1 MASRGSAIVTSMRK
15 HLLVWLIPIF
25 AAAAVIATVWTYT
38 MFGNMVSLFMD
49 NQLRVLA
56 DSQAQP
62 TIGPPNLRP
71 LTEHSVGKGAMF
83 VQIWDEQGRLL
94 TSSYP
99 AIAVPLQQA
108 NGFENVKLADLTWRV
123 YSVHMPGRTV
133 QSIQCL
139 DFREAVINKQALQAG
154 LPIALL
160 IPISAWIL
168 WFGAC
173 RAMGKIETVARA
185 AAAQDENT
193 IDELPTKGIPAEI
206 SPLVMAVNRLLT
218 RLRDAFA
225 SQRRFVQDAA
235 HELRTPITA
244 MTLQLEN
251 LKACRLDAEAT
262 AQVAQFEAG
271 LKRTKRLIEQLLRL
285 ARQEAPQKADAP
297 ASIELAGFL
306 QELISDL
313 MPCAD
318 HRDIDLGLS
327 VEVNA
332 TVRANPH
339 ELRSLLHNLL
349 DNALR
354 YTPEHGVVDVRVH
367 ADGGKVG
374 VEIVDSGPGI
384 PPDLLPR
391 VFDRF
396 FRIEGSDTEG
406 SGLGLAIAKHA
417 AERNRIDLSLDNR
430 IDRSGLVARVSFAD
444 GAIGAAIGAGR
455 TIQGKLSTAA

>member
-1 MASRGSAIVTSMRK
+1 MKSLRK
-15 HLLVWLIPIF
+15 RALAFLLPVFL
-25 AAAAVIATVWTYT
+25 AVAVIASMWTYY
-38 MFGNMVSLFMD
+38 MFGNMVSMFMD
-49 NQLRVLA
+49 KQMSVLA
-56 DSQAQP
+56 HSYAQE
-62 TIGPPNLRP
+62 TLGPPTLRP
-71 LTEHSVGKGAMF
+71 LAEEDVNDGAL
-83 VQIWDEQGRLL
+83 VIQIWDSQGKLL
-94 TSSYP
+94 ASSYP
-99 AIAVPLQQA
+99 A
-108 NGFENVKLADLTWRV
+108 LALSLRSGSGYEDLRV
-123 YSVHMPGRTV
+123 GPRPYRVFVMHTPGRTV
-133 QSIQCL
+133 QAVQCL
-139 DFREAVINKQALQAG
+139 EFRAHVIKKQALQAG

-168 WFGAC
+168 WFAAC
-173 RAMGKIETVARA
+173 RALARIEAVARA
-185 AAAQDENT
+185 AAAQDENS
-193 IDELPTKGIPAEI
+193 IGELPTQDVPSEI
-206 SPLVMAVNRLLT
+206 NPLVTAVNSLLT
-218 RLRDAFA
+218 RLRDAFD

-251 LKACRLDAEAT
+251 LKACPMGPETA
-262 AQVAQFEAG
+262 AQVSQFEAG

-285 ARQEAPQKADAP
+285 ARQEAPQKPDA
-297 ASIELAGFL
+297 ASNVDLGGFL
-306 QELISDL
+306 QEVIADL

-327 VEVNA
+327 IEVNA

-339 ELRSLLHNLL
+339 ELRSLLHNLV

-354 YTPEHGVVDVRVH
+354 YTPEHGVVDVRLH
-367 ADGGKVG
+367 ADGGKIG

-417 AERNRIDLSLDNR
+417 ADRNRIDLSLDNR
-430 IDRSGLVARVSFAD
+430 IDRSGLVARVTFAD
-444 GAIGAAIGAGR
+444 GALFEGAGR
-455 TIQGKLSTAA
+455 RNAVKLSTAA

>member
-1 MASRGSAIVTSMRK
+1 MTSLRK
-15 HLLVWLIPIF
+15 HLLMWLLPVF
-25 AAAAVIATVWTYT
+25 LVAAVIATVWTYH
-38 MFGNMVSLFMD
+38 MFGNMVSMFMD
-49 NQLRVLA
+49 SQMSVLA
-56 DSQAQP
+56 DSHAAE
-62 TIGPPNLRP
+62 TIGPPNLRR
-71 LTEHSVGKGAMF
+71 LTDHHVEKGGLI
-83 VQIWDEQGRLL
+83 VQIWDGQGSLL

-99 AIAVPLQQA
+99 QLTVPLQRA
-108 NGFENVKLADLTWRV
+108 DGFNDYRIGSQRWRV
-123 YSVHMPGRTV
+123 YTVHAQGRTV
-133 QSIQCL
+133 QSIQNL
-139 DFREAVINKQALQAG
+139 EFRAMVINKQAFQAG

-160 IPISAWIL
+160 MPISAWIL

-173 RAMGKIETVARA
+173 RAMGKIETLARA

-193 IDELPTKGIPAEI
+193 IAELPTKDVPSEI
-206 SPLVMAVNRLLT
+206 SPFVIAVNRLLT

-251 LKACRLDAEAT
+251 LKACPMDAETA
-262 AQVAQFEAG
+262 AQVSQFEAG

-285 ARQEAPQKADAP
+285 ARQEAPQKADV
-297 ASIELAGFL
+297 ASIVDLAPFL
-306 QELISDL
+306 QGLISDL

-318 HRDIDLGLS
+318 HRDIDVGLS
-327 VEVNA
+327 VDIDA

-354 YTPEHGVVDVRVH
+354 YTPEHGVVDVRLF
-367 ADGGKVG
+367 AAGDKVV

-417 AERNRIDLSLDNR
+417 AERNRIDLHLDNR
-430 IDRSGLVARVSFAD
+430 IERSGLVARVTFAD
-444 GAIGAAIGAGR
+444 GAGTKNAV
-455 TIQGKLSTAA
+455 KLSTAA

>member
-1 MASRGSAIVTSMRK
+1 MASRGSTIVTSLRK

-83 VQIWDEQGRLL
+83 VQIWDEHGRLL

-271 LKRTKRLIEQLLRL
+271 LRRTKRLIEQLLRL
-285 ARQEAPQKADAP
+285 ARQEAPQRPDAP
-297 ASIELAGFL
+297 VSIELAGFL

-318 HRDIDLGLS
+318 HRHIDLGLS

-367 ADGGKVG
+367 AEGGKVG

-444 GAIGAAIGAGR
+444 GAGR
-455 TIQGKLSTAA
+455 EIQGKLSTAA

>member
-1 MASRGSAIVTSMRK
+1 VKSKSLRK
-15 HLLVWLIPIF
+15 QLLVWLVPMF
-25 AAAAVIATVWTYT
+25 LAVAIIASAWTYS
-38 MFGNMVSLFMD
+38 MFGSMVRWFMD
-49 NQLRVLA
+49 SQMQVLA
-56 DSQAQP
+56 DSHSAQ
-62 TIGPPNLRP
+62 TLGPPNLRP
-71 LTEHSVGKGAMF
+71 LTDHHVGKGGLV
-83 VQIWDEQGRLL
+83 VQIWDAQGRLL
-94 TSSYP
+94 TTSYP
-99 AIAVPLQQA
+99 PLVVPLQA
-108 NGFENVKLADLTWRV
+108 GNGFHEVQYGTRHWRI
-123 YSVHMPGRTV
+123 YSLHTPERTV

-139 DFREAVINKQALQAG
+139 EFREEVIRKQALQAG

-168 WFGAC
+168 WLAAC
-173 RAMGKIETVARA
+173 RAMGKLETVARA

-193 IDELPTKGIPAEI
+193 IGELPTKDIPTEI
-206 SPLVMAVNRLLT
+206 SPLVVAVNTLLV

-251 LKACRLDAEAT
+251 LKACPMDSETA
-262 AQVAQFEAG
+262 AQVGQFEAG

-285 ARQEAPQKADAP
+285 ARQEAPQKADA
-297 ASIELAGFL
+297 AQNVDLAEFL
-306 QELISDL
+306 RELISDL

-318 HRDIDLGLS
+318 HRDIDMGFT
-327 VEVNA
+327 VDIGA

-354 YTPEHGVVDVRVH
+354 YTPEHGVVDVRLF
-367 ADGGKVG
+367 ADGGKVV
-374 VEIVDSGPGI
+374 VEIIDSGPGI

-417 AERNRIDLSLDNR
+417 AERNRIDLHLDNR
-430 IDRSGLVARVSFAD
+430 LERSGLIARVTFLN
-444 GAIGAAIGAGR
+444 GAG
-455 TIQGKLSTAA
+455 TKKEVKLSTAA

>member
-1 MASRGSAIVTSMRK
+1 VTSLRK
-15 HLLVWLIPIF
+15 HLLVWLIPVF
-25 AAAAVIATVWTYT
+25 LAAAVIATVWTYY
-38 MFGNMVSLFMD
+38 MFGSMVSMFMD
-49 NQLRVLA
+49 SQMSVLA
-56 DSQAQP
+56 DSHATE
-62 TIGPPNLRP
+62 TIGPPTLRP
-71 LTEHSVGKGAMF
+71 LTDHHVQKGGLI
-83 VQIWDEQGRLL
+83 VQIWDGQGSLL

-99 AIAVPLQQA
+99 SLAAPLQKA
-108 NGFENVKLADLTWRV
+108 DGFNDLRIGSQRWRV
-123 YSVHMPGRTV
+123 YTVHASGRTV
-133 QSIQCL
+133 QSIQNL
-139 DFREAVINKQALQAG
+139 EFRAMVINKQAFQAG

-160 IPISAWIL
+160 IPVAAWML

-173 RAMGKIETVARA
+173 RAMRRLEALARA
-185 AAAQDENT
+185 AAAQDENS
-193 IDELPTKGIPAEI
+193 ISELPTKGVPSEI
-206 SPLVMAVNRLLT
+206 SPFVIAVNRLLT

-251 LKACRLDAEAT
+251 LKACPMDAETA
-262 AQVAQFEAG
+262 AQVSQFEAG
-271 LKRTKRLIEQLLRL
+271 LRRTKRLIEQLLRL
-285 ARQEAPQKADAP
+285 ARQEAPQKVEAASNVDLAP
-297 ASIELAGFL
+297 FL

-318 HRDIDLGLS
+318 HRDIDVGLS
-327 VEVNA
+327 VDINA

-354 YTPEHGVVDVRVH
+354 YTPEHGIVDVRLF
-367 ADGGKVG
+367 ADGGKVV

-417 AERNRIDLSLDNR
+417 AERNRIDLHLDNR
-430 IDRSGLVARVSFAD
+430 IERSGLVARVTFAD
-444 GAIGAAIGAGR
+444 GAGAKTVA
-455 TIQGKLSTAA
+455 KLSTAA

>member
-1 MASRGSAIVTSMRK
+1 MKSLRK
-15 HLLVWLIPIF
+15 HLLLWLVPVF
-25 AAAAVIATVWTYT
+25 LAAAVISVVCSYY
-38 MFGNMVSLFMD
+38 MFGSMVSWFMD
-49 NQLRVLA
+49 NQMQVLA
-56 DSQAQP
+56 ESHTVE
-62 TIGPPNLRP
+62 TIGPPTLRP
-71 LTEHSVGKGAMF
+71 VTEHYVEKGATI
-83 VQIWDEQGRLL
+83 VQIWDGQGGLL

-99 AIAVPLQQA
+99 ALTAPLQA
-108 NGFENVKLADLTWRV
+108 KDGFKEVEIGSRRWRI
-123 YSVHMPGRTV
+123 YSLHTLGRTV
-133 QSIQCL
+133 QTIQYAE
-139 DFREAVINKQALQAG
+139 FRTHVINKQALQAG

-160 IPISAWIL
+160 IPVSAVIL
-168 WFGAC
+168 WLAI
-173 RAMGKIETVARA
+173 RVALRRLETVARA

-193 IDELPTKGIPAEI
+193 ISELPTEDVPCEI

-251 LKACRLDAEAT
+251 LKACSMDAETT

-285 ARQEAPQKADAP
+285 ARQEAPQKADA
-297 ASIELAGFL
+297 ASSIELADFL
-306 QELISDL
+306 RDLISDL

-327 VEVNA
+327 VDINA

-354 YTPEHGVVDVRVH
+354 YTPDHGVVDVRLFT
-367 ADGGKVG
+367 DGGKVV
-374 VEIVDSGPGI
+374 VEVVDSGPGI

-417 AERNRIDLSLDNR
+417 AERNRIDLTLDNR
-430 IDRSGLVARVSFAD
+430 IERSGLVARVSFAE
-444 GAIGAAIGAGR
+444 GVSFGAG
-455 TIQGKLSTAA
+455 TKNAVKLSTAA

>member
-1 MASRGSAIVTSMRK
+1 MMW
-15 HLLVWLIPIF
+15 LVPVFL
-25 AAAAVIATVWTYT
+25 AVAVFTTVWTYYK
-38 MFGNMVSLFMD
+38 FGSMVSWFMD
-49 NQLRVLA
+49 SQMQVLA
-56 DSQAQP
+56 ESHAQE
-62 TIGPPNLRP
+62 TIGPPTLRP
-71 LTEHSVGKGAMF
+71 LTDHTVEKGATI
-83 VQIWDEQGRLL
+83 VQIWDGQGTLL

-99 AIAVPLQQA
+99 ALAVPLQEA
-108 NGFENVKLADLTWRV
+108 DGFDDVRLDSQRWRV
-123 YSVHMPGRTV
+123 YSVHTPGRAV
-133 QSIQCL
+133 QSIQNL
-139 DFREAVINKQALQAG
+139 EFRAHVINTQAFQAG

-160 IPISAWIL
+160 IPISAWML
-168 WFGAC
+168 WFAAC
-173 RAMGKIETVARA
+173 RALGRLENVARA

-193 IDELPTKGIPAEI
+193 IGELPTKDIPSEI
-206 SPLVMAVNRLLT
+206 SPLVTAVNSLLT

-251 LKACRLDAEAT
+251 LKACPMDAET
-262 AQVAQFEAG
+262 SAQVAHFEAG
-271 LKRTKRLIEQLLRL
+271 LRRTKRLIEQLLRL
-285 ARQEAPQKADAP
+285 ARQEAPQKADA
-297 ASIELAGFL
+297 ASSIELAGFL

-318 HRDIDLGLS
+318 HRGIDLGLS

-339 ELRSLLHNLL
+339 ELRSLFHNLL

-354 YTPEHGVVDVRVH
+354 YSPGHGVVDVRLH
-367 ADGGKVG
+367 ADGGKIG
-374 VEIVDSGPGI
+374 VEIVDGGPGI

-417 AERNRIDLSLDNR
+417 AERNRIELTLDNR
-430 IDRSGLVARVSFAD
+430 IERSGLVARVTFAE
-444 GAIGAAIGAGR
+444 GAG
-455 TIQGKLSTAA
+455 TKAAVKLSTAA

>member
-1 MASRGSAIVTSMRK
+1 MKSLRK
-15 HLLVWLIPIF
+15 RLLAWLIPVFVVVALF
-25 AAAAVIATVWTYT
+25 ASTWTYY
-38 MFGNMVSLFMD
+38 MFGHMVSMFMD
-49 NQLRVLA
+49 GQMRVLA
-56 DSQAQP
+56 DSHAEE
-62 TIGPPNLRP
+62 TLGPPSLRS
-71 LTEHSVGKGAMF
+71 LTEDSLNDGALMI
-83 VQIWDEQGRLL
+83 QIWDARGGLL
-94 TSSYP
+94 ASSYP
-99 AIAVPLQQA
+99 NLAVPVQSKD
-108 NGFENVKLADLTWRV
+108 GFQDLRLGSRHWRV
-123 YSVHMPGRTV
+123 YSMHTPERTV
-133 QSIQCL
+133 QSVQCL
-139 DFREAVINKQALQAG
+139 EFRAHVINKQALQAG

-168 WFGAC
+168 WFAAC
-173 RAMGKIETVARA
+173 RALGRLATVARA
-185 AAAQDENT
+185 AAAQDENS
-193 IDELPTKGIPAEI
+193 IGELPTQDIPSEI
-206 SPLVMAVNRLLT
+206 SPLVTAVNNLLT

-251 LKACRLDAEAT
+251 LKACPMDAETA
-262 AQVAQFEAG
+262 AQVGQFEAG

-285 ARQEAPQKADAP
+285 ARQEAPQSTDV
-297 ASIELAGFL
+297 ASKIDLAEFL
-306 QELISDL
+306 QGLISDL

-318 HRDIDLGLS
+318 HRDIDMGLS

-332 TVRANPH
+332 SVRANPH

-354 YTPEHGVVDVRVH
+354 YTPEHGVVDVRLH
-367 ADGGKVG
+367 ADDGKVG

-384 PPDLLPR
+384 APDLLPR

-417 AERNRIDLSLDNR
+417 AERNRIALSLDNR
-430 IDRSGLVARVSFAD
+430 VDRCGLVARVTFTD
-444 GAIGAAIGAGR
+444 GAGTEIR
-455 TIQGKLSTAA
+455 GKLSTAA

>member
-1 MASRGSAIVTSMRK
+1 MKSLRN
-15 HLLVWLIPIF
+15 HLLAWLVPVF
-25 AAAAVIATVWTYT
+25 LAAAVIATVWTYY
-38 MFGNMVSLFMD
+38 MFGYMVSLFMD
-49 NQLRVLA
+49 NQMRALA
-56 DSQAQP
+56 ESHTAQ
-62 TIGPPNLRP
+62 TLGPPSLRP
-71 LTEHSVGKGAMF
+71 TTEHKVEKGELII
-83 VQIWDEQGRLL
+83 QIWDADGSLL
-94 TSSYP
+94 ASSYP
-99 AIAVPLQQA
+99 ALAVPLQGGD
-108 NGFENVKLADLTWRV
+108 GFKGVRVSEQPWRV
-123 YSVHMPGRTV
+123 YSMHTPERTV
-133 QSIQCL
+133 QSIQNL
-139 DFREAVINKQALQAG
+139 EFRAHVINKQALQTG

-160 IPISAWIL
+160 IPIAVWVV
-168 WFGAC
+168 WGAIC
-173 RAMGKIETVARA
+173 GALRRIERVSRA
-185 AAAQDENT
+185 AAVQDEHT
-193 IDELPTKGIPAEI
+193 IGELPEDVPSEI
-206 SPLVMAVNRLLT
+206 RPLVVSVNTLLT

-251 LKACRLDAEAT
+251 LKAHSMDAETT

-285 ARQEAPQKADAP
+285 ARQEAPQKGDA
-297 ASIELAGFL
+297 ASNVDLAQFL
-306 QELISDL
+306 RELISDL

-327 VEVNA
+327 LDVTA

-354 YTPEHGVVDVRVH
+354 YTPDHGVVDVRLRTD
-367 ADGGKVG
+367 AGKVV

-417 AERNRIDLSLDNR
+417 AERNRIDLHLDNR
-430 IDRSGLVARVSFAD
+430 IERSGLVATVTFSE
-444 GAIGAAIGAGR
+444 GAG
-455 TIQGKLSTAA
+455 TETAVKLSSAA

>member
-1 MASRGSAIVTSMRK
+1 VTSLRQR
-15 HLLVWLIPIF
+15 LLVWLIPIF

-99 AIAVPLQQA
+99 AIAVPLQKA
-108 NGFENVKLADLTWRV
+108 SGFENVRLAKLTWRV

-193 IDELPTKGIPAEI
+193 IDELPTKDIPTEI

-285 ARQEAPQKADAP
+285 ARQEGPQKADA
-297 ASIELAGFL
+297 ASNVELAGFL

-332 TVRANPH
+332 TVRGNPH

-430 IDRSGLVARVSFAD
+430 IDRSGLVARVTF
-444 GAIGAAIGAGR
+444 GAGAAAGAG
-455 TIQGKLSTAA
+455 TKNEGKLSTAA

>member
-1 MASRGSAIVTSMRK
+1 MKSLRK
-15 HLLVWLIPIF
+15 RLMMFLVPVF
-25 AAAAVIATVWTYT
+25 VAVAVIATVWTYY
-38 MFGNMVSLFMD
+38 MFGNMVSMFMD
-49 NQLRVLA
+49 NQMRVLA
-56 DSQAQP
+56 HSNAQE
-62 TIGPPNLRP
+62 TLGPPTLRP
-71 LTEHSVGKGAMF
+71 LTEDDVNNGAL
-83 VQIWDEQGRLL
+83 VIQIWDARGSLL
-94 TSSYP
+94 ASSYP
-99 AIAVPLQQA
+99 ALALPLRSGS
-108 NGFENVKLADLTWRV
+108 GFEDTDLGSRHWRV
-123 YSVHMPGRTV
+123 YVMHMPGRTV

-139 DFREAVINKQALQAG
+139 DFRGHVIRKQALQAG

-168 WFGAC
+168 WFAAC
-173 RAMGKIETVARA
+173 RALGRLETVARA

-193 IDELPTKGIPAEI
+193 IVELPTQHIPSEI
-206 SPLVMAVNRLLT
+206 SPLVTAVNSLLR

-251 LKACRLDAEAT
+251 LKACPMDAETA
-262 AQVAQFEAG
+262 AQVSQFEAG
-271 LKRTKRLIEQLLRL
+271 LRRTKRLIEQLLRL
-285 ARQEAPQKADAP
+285 ARQEGPQKADA
-297 ASIELAGFL
+297 ASTIDLGGFL

-313 MPCAD
+313 MPCSD

-327 VEVNA
+327 VEVTA

-406 SGLGLAIAKHA
+406 SGLGLAIAKNA
-417 AERNRIDLSLDNR
+417 AERNRIDLCLDNR
-430 IDRSGLVARVSFAD
+430 IERSGLVARVTFAE
-444 GAIGAAIGAGR
+444 GAAGAGTR
-455 TIQGKLSTAA
+455 IAVKLSTAA

>member
-1 MASRGSAIVTSMRK
+1 VKSLRK
-15 HLLVWLIPIF
+15 SLVMWLVPVF
-25 AAAAVIATVWTYT
+25 LAVAVIATVCTYY
-38 MFGNMVSLFMD
+38 MFGNMVSWFMD
-49 NQLRVLA
+49 SQMHVLA
-56 DSQAQP
+56 DSHAEE
-62 TIGPPNLRP
+62 TLGPPTLRR
-71 LTEHSVGKGAMF
+71 LTAHEVDKGAL
-83 VQIWDEQGRLL
+83 VIQIWDARGGLL
-94 TSSYP
+94 ASSYP
-99 AIAVPLQQA
+99 ALALPLQSR
-108 NGFENVKLADLTWRV
+108 NGFENVQLASRRWRV
-123 YSVHMPGRTV
+123 YVIHTPERTV

-139 DFREAVINKQALQAG
+139 EFRAHVINKQALQAG

-168 WFGAC
+168 WFAAC
-173 RAMGKIETVARA
+173 RALGRLATVARA

-193 IDELPTKGIPAEI
+193 IGELPTQDIPSEI
-206 SPLVMAVNRLLT
+206 GPLVTAVNNLLT

-251 LKACRLDAEAT
+251 LKACPMDPETA

-271 LKRTKRLIEQLLRL
+271 LRRTKRLIEQLLRL
-285 ARQEAPQKADAP
+285 ARQEGPQKADA
-297 ASIELAGFL
+297 ASNIELAGFL

-339 ELRSLLHNLL
+339 ELRSLLHNLV

-354 YTPEHGVVDVRVH
+354 YTPEHGMIDVRLH

-417 AERNRIDLSLDNR
+417 AERNRIALSLDNR
-430 IDRSGLVARVSFAD
+430 VDRSGLVARVTFAE
-444 GAIGAAIGAGR
+444 GAGR
-455 TIQGKLSTAA
+455 EIRGKLSSAA

>member
-1 MASRGSAIVTSMRK
+1 MTSLRK
-15 HLLVWLIPIF
+15 SLLAWLVPVF
-25 AAAAVIATVWTYT
+25 LAAAVIASVWTYY
-38 MFGNMVSLFMD
+38 MFGSMVSWFMD
-49 NQLRVLA
+49 SQMQVLA
-56 DSQAQP
+56 DSHSENSLGLP
-62 TIGPPNLRP
+62 TLRP
-71 LTEHSVGKGAMF
+71 LTDHHIEKGGTF
-83 VQIWDEQGRLL
+83 VQIWDGQGALL
-94 TSSYP
+94 TTSYP
-99 AIAVPLQQA
+99 ALAVPLQQSD
-108 NGFENVKLADLTWRV
+108 GFEDLRIGARRWRI
-123 YSVHMPGRTV
+123 YSVHTRGRTV

-139 DFREAVINKQALQAG
+139 DFREDVISKQALRAG

-160 IPISAWIL
+160 IPISAWLL
-168 WFGAC
+168 WFAAC
-173 RAMGKIETVARA
+173 RSMGKLETVARA

-193 IDELPTKGIPAEI
+193 IVELPTQDIPSEI
-206 SPLVMAVNRLLT
+206 SPLVIAVNRLLT

-251 LKACRLDAEAT
+251 LKACPLDAET
-262 AQVAQFEAG
+262 SAQVAQFEAG
-271 LKRTKRLIEQLLRL
+271 LRRTKRLIEQLLRL
-285 ARQEAPQKADAP
+285 ARQEATQKMDA
-297 ASIELAGFL
+297 ASNIELVGFL
-306 QELISDL
+306 QELITDL

-327 VEVNA
+327 VEVTA

-430 IDRSGLVARVSFAD
+430 IERSGLVARVTFAE
-444 GAIGAAIGAGR
+444 GVVGAG
-455 TIQGKLSTAA
+455 TKNAVKLSTAA

>member
-1 MASRGSAIVTSMRK
+1 MTSFRK
-15 HLLVWLIPIF
+15 HVLVWLVPVF
-25 AAAAVIATVWTYT
+25 LAAAVLATVWTYY
-38 MFGNMVSLFMD
+38 MFGNMVSWFMD
-49 NQLRVLA
+49 SQMQGLA
-56 DSQAQP
+56 DSHSVETLDPP
-62 TIGPPNLRP
+62 TLRP
-71 LTEHSVGKGAMF
+71 LTLHHVEKGGVI
-83 VQIWDEQGRLL
+83 VQIWDGQGGLL

-99 AIAVPLQQA
+99 LAVALQA
-108 NGFENVKLADLTWRV
+108 ADGFADVEVGPHRWRV
-123 YSVHMPGRTV
+123 YSVHTPGRTV
-133 QSIQCL
+133 QAIQNL
-139 DFREAVINKQALQAG
+139 EFRAHVIGKQAFQAG

-160 IPISAWIL
+160 IPISAVIL
-168 WFGAC
+168 WLAIGVGLRRLEA
-173 RAMGKIETVARA
+173 VAKA

-193 IDELPTKGIPAEI
+193 IGELPTKDVPCEI
-206 SPLVMAVNRLLT
+206 SPLVTAVNRLLT

-251 LKACRLDAEAT
+251 LKACPMDPET
-262 AQVAQFEAG
+262 AGQVAQFEAG

-285 ARQEAPQKADAP
+285 ARQEAPQKGDA
-297 ASIELAGFL
+297 ASRIDLAQFL
-306 QELISDL
+306 RDLISDL

-327 VEVNA
+327 LDVNA

-354 YTPEHGVVDVRVH
+354 YTPERGVVDVRLR
-367 ADGGKVG
+367 ADAGRVV
-374 VEIVDSGPGI
+374 VEIVDGGPGI
-384 PPDLLPR
+384 PPGLLPR

-417 AERNRIDLSLDNR
+417 AERNRIELHLDNR
-430 IDRSGLVARVSFAD
+430 IERSGLVARATFAEGVIEGVVTKD
-444 GAIGAAIGAGR
+444 VA
-455 TIQGKLSTAA
+455 KLSTAA

>member
-1 MASRGSAIVTSMRK
+1 MMSLRK
-15 HLLVWLIPIF
+15 RLLLWLLPVF
-25 AAAAVIATVWTYT
+25 LAVAVIATVWTYN

-49 NQLRVLA
+49 SQMRVLA
-56 DSQAQP
+56 DSHVHE
-62 TIGPPNLRP
+62 TVGPPTLRQ
-71 LTEHSVGKGAMF
+71 LVADDVDDGAL
-83 VQIWDEQGRLL
+83 VIQIWDARGALL
-94 TSSYP
+94 ASSYP
-99 AIAVPLQQA
+99 ALALPLQSGP
-108 NGFENVKLADLTWRV
+108 GFEDVRIGPRRWRV
-123 YSVHMPGRTV
+123 YSMHTPDRTV

-139 DFREAVINKQALQAG
+139 EFRAHVINKQALQAG

-168 WFGAC
+168 WFAAC
-173 RAMGKIETVARA
+173 RALGRLEMVARA

-193 IDELPTKGIPAEI
+193 IHELPTKDIPSEI
-206 SPLVMAVNRLLT
+206 GPLVTAVNSLLT

-251 LKACRLDAEAT
+251 LKACPMDAETA
-262 AQVAQFEAG
+262 AQVGQFEAG
-271 LKRTKRLIEQLLRL
+271 LRRTKRLIEQLLRL
-285 ARQEAPQKADAP
+285 ARQEAPQKSDA
-297 ASIELAGFL
+297 ASNIELAGFL

-327 VEVNA
+327 VEVTA

-367 ADGGKVG
+367 ADGSKVG
-374 VEIVDSGPGI
+374 VEIIDSGPGI

-417 AERNRIDLSLDNR
+417 AERNRIALSLDNR
-430 IDRSGLVARVSFAD
+430 IDRSGLVARVTFAE
-444 GAIGAAIGAGR
+444 GVEGAG
-455 TIQGKLSTAA
+455 TKTAVKLSTAA

>member
-1 MASRGSAIVTSMRK
+1 VTSLRQRLMAW
-15 HLLVWLIPIF
+15 LVPVFL
-25 AAAAVIATVWTYT
+25 AVAIISSVWTYY
-38 MFGNMVSLFMD
+38 MFGNMTRWYMD
-49 NQLRVLA
+49 NQMRVLA
-56 DSQAQP
+56 DSHAQE
-62 TIGPPNLRP
+62 TIGPPTLRP
-71 LTEHSVGKGAMF
+71 LTDHEVEKGGSI
-83 VQIWDEQGRLL
+83 VQIWDGQGSLL

-99 AIAVPLQQA
+99 ALAVPLQTA
-108 NGFENVKLADLTWRV
+108 DGFDDVRLDSQRWRV
-123 YSVHMPGRTV
+123 YSVHTPGRTV
-133 QSIQCL
+133 QSIQNL
-139 DFREAVINKQALQAG
+139 EFRAHVINKQALQAG

-160 IPISAWIL
+160 IPISAWVL
-168 WFGAC
+168 WLAAC
-173 RAMGKIETVARA
+173 RALGRLESVGRA
-185 AAAQDENT
+185 AAAQDENS
-193 IDELPTKGIPAEI
+193 ISELPTKDIPSEI
-206 SPLVMAVNRLLT
+206 SPLVTAVNSLLG

-285 ARQEAPQKADAP
+285 ARQEGAPKPDA
-297 ASIELAGFL
+297 ASSIELAGFL

-374 VEIVDSGPGI
+374 VEIIDSGPGI

-430 IDRSGLVARVSFAD
+430 IDRSGLVARVTFAAD
-444 GAIGAAIGAGR
+444 AAGAG
-455 TIQGKLSTAA
+455 TKNEVKLSTAA

>member
-1 MASRGSAIVTSMRK
+1 MKSLRTQ
-15 HLLVWLIPIF
+15 LLVWQVPLFLGTALI
-25 AAAAVIATVWTYT
+25 AVVWTYY
-38 MFGNMVSLFMD
+38 MYGSMVSWFMD
-49 NQLRVLA
+49 SQMQVLA
-56 DSQAQP
+56 ESHTAE
-62 TIGPPNLRP
+62 TIGPPALRP
-71 LTEHSVGKGAMF
+71 LTDHHVEKGGLI
-83 VQIWDEQGRLL
+83 VQIWDGQDTLL

-99 AIAVPLQQA
+99 ALAVPLQA
-108 NGFENVKLADLTWRV
+108 ADGFEEVKLGSQRWRI
-123 YSVHMPGRTV
+123 YSVHTPGRTV
-133 QSIQCL
+133 QAIQNAE
-139 DFREAVINKQALQAG
+139 FRVNIINKQALQAG

-160 IPISAWIL
+160 IPISAWVL
-168 WFGAC
+168 WFSAC
-173 RAMGKIETVARA
+173 RAMRKLETVARA

-193 IDELPTKGIPAEI
+193 IVELPTKDIPTEI
-206 SPLVMAVNRLLT
+206 SPLVIAVNRLLT

-251 LKACRLDAEAT
+251 LKACPMDVETTR
-262 AQVAQFEAG
+262 QVAQFEAG
-271 LKRTKRLIEQLLRL
+271 LRRTKRLIEQLLRL
-285 ARQEAPQKADAP
+285 ARQEAPQKADA
-297 ASIELAGFL
+297 ASTIDLAEFL
-306 QELISDL
+306 RELISDL

-318 HRDIDLGLS
+318 HRDIDLGMS
-327 VEVNA
+327 FGIGA

-354 YTPEHGVVDVRVH
+354 YTPDHSVVDVRLF
-367 ADGGKVG
+367 ADGGKVV

-417 AERNRIDLSLDNR
+417 AERNRIDLHLDNR
-430 IDRSGLVARVSFAD
+430 IERSGLVARVTFAD
-444 GAIGAAIGAGR
+444 GAVADGAGIR
-455 TIQGKLSTAA
+455 TVAKLSTAA

>member
-1 MASRGSAIVTSMRK
+1 VTSLRK
-15 HLLVWLIPIF
+15 QLLLWLVPVLF
-25 AAAAVIATVWTYT
+25 AAAVSTVVCTYY
-38 MFGNMVSLFMD
+38 MFGYMVSWFMD
-49 NQLRVLA
+49 SQMQALA
-56 DSQAQP
+56 ESHTAE
-62 TIGPPNLRP
+62 TIGPPALRP
-71 LTEHSVGKGAMF
+71 VSAHHVEKGGQI
-83 VQIWDEQGRLL
+83 VQIWDGQGGLL

-99 AIAVPLQQA
+99 ALAVPLQAADGFAEVEIDSERWRIYAVHTQGRAVQA
-108 NGFENVKLADLTWRV
+108 IQNAEF
-123 YSVHMPGRTV
+123 RTH
-133 QSIQCL
+133 I
-139 DFREAVINKQALQAG
+139 INKQALQAG

-160 IPISAWIL
+160 IPISAVIL
-168 WFGAC
+168 WLAIGFAL
-173 RAMGKIETVARA
+173 RRLEAVARA

-193 IDELPTKGIPAEI
+193 ISELPTQDVPCEI

-251 LKACRLDAEAT
+251 LKACPMDAET
-262 AQVAQFEAG
+262 SAQVAQFEAG

-285 ARQEAPQKADAP
+285 ARQEAPQKADA
-297 ASIELAGFL
+297 ASHVQVEEFL
-306 QELISDL
+306 RDLISDL

-327 VEVNA
+327 VDVDA

-354 YTPEHGVVDVRVH
+354 YTPDHGVVDVRVF
-367 ADGGKVG
+367 ADGGKVV

-417 AERNRIDLSLDNR
+417 AERNRIALTLDNR
-430 IDRSGLVARVSFAD
+430 IERSGLVARVTFAE
-444 GAIGAAIGAGR
+444 GVVFGAGR
-455 TIQGKLSTAA
+455 RNPGKLSTAA

>member
-1 MASRGSAIVTSMRK
+1 MRVFFFARHHPHI
-15 HLLVWLIPIF
+15 HLLEPGIF
-25 AAAAVIATVWTYT
+25 EQLLQVTPVGRGDD
-38 MFGNMVSLFMD
+38 FFLLGGDSL
-49 NQLRVLA
+49 LGV
-56 DSQAQP
+56 
-62 TIGPPNLRP
+62 
-71 LTEHSVGKGAMF
+71 E
-83 VQIWDEQGRLL
+83 
-94 TSSYP
+94 
-99 AIAVPLQQA
+99 LQ
-108 NGFENVKLADLTWRV
+108 
-123 YSVHMPGRTV
+123 
-133 QSIQCL
+133 
-139 DFREAVINKQALQAG
+139 
-154 LPIALL
+154 
-160 IPISAWIL
+160 
-168 WFGAC
+168 
-173 RAMGKIETVARA
+173 
-185 AAAQDENT
+185 
-193 IDELPTKGIPAEI
+193 
-206 SPLVMAVNRLLT
+206 T

-251 LKACRLDAEAT
+251 LKACPMDAETA
-262 AQVAQFEAG
+262 AQVSQFEAG

-285 ARQEAPQKADAP
+285 ARQEAPQKPEA
-297 ASIELAGFL
+297 ASNVELAPFL

-318 HRDIDLGLS
+318 HRDIDVGLS
-327 VEVNA
+327 VDINA

-354 YTPEHGVVDVRVH
+354 YTPEHGVVDVRLF
-367 ADGGKVG
+367 ANDGKVV

-417 AERNRIDLSLDNR
+417 AERNRIDLHLDNR
-430 IDRSGLVARVSFAD
+430 IERSGLVARVTFAEAVP
-444 GAIGAAIGAGR
+444 GQKSAP
-455 TIQGKLSTAA
+455 KLSTAA

>member
-1 MASRGSAIVTSMRK
+1 VTSLRR
-15 HLLVWLIPIF
+15 HLLAWLVPVF
-25 AAAAVIATVWTYT
+25 LAAALVAVGCTYY
-38 MFGNMVSLFMD
+38 MFGSMVSWFMD
-49 NQLRVLA
+49 SQMQVLA
-56 DSQAQP
+56 ESHTAE
-62 TIGPPNLRP
+62 TIGPPALRP
-71 LTEHSVGKGAMF
+71 LTDHHIEKGGVV
-83 VQIWDEQGRLL
+83 VQIWDGQGGLL
-94 TSSYP
+94 TSTYP
-99 AIAVPLQQA
+99 ALAVPLQA
-108 NGFENVKLADLTWRV
+108 ADGFENVKIGSQTWRI
-123 YSVHMPGRTV
+123 YSVHTPARTV
-133 QSIQCL
+133 QAIQ
-139 DFREAVINKQALQAG
+139 DAEFRVHVIKKQALQAG

-160 IPISAWIL
+160 IPISAVIL
-168 WFGAC
+168 WLAIRVGLRRLEA
-173 RAMGKIETVARA
+173 VARA

-193 IDELPTKGIPAEI
+193 IAELPTKDVPSEI

-251 LKACRLDAEAT
+251 LKACSMDAETT

-285 ARQEAPQKADAP
+285 ARQEAPQKSDA
-297 ASIELAGFL
+297 ASSIELAEFL
-306 QELISDL
+306 RDLISDL

-327 VEVNA
+327 VDVDA

-354 YTPEHGVVDVRVH
+354 YTPDHGVVDVRVF
-367 ADGGKVG
+367 ADDGKVV
-374 VEIVDSGPGI
+374 VEVVDSGPGI

-417 AERNRIDLSLDNR
+417 AERNRIDLTLDNR
-430 IDRSGLVARVSFAD
+430 IERSGLVARATFAESE
-444 GAIGAAIGAGR
+444 GAGR
-455 TIQGKLSTAA
+455 KNQGKLSAAA

>member
-1 MASRGSAIVTSMRK
+1 MSSLRK
-15 HLLVWLIPIF
+15 HMLVWLLPVF
-25 AAAAVIATVWTYT
+25 LVAAVVASVWTYY
-38 MFGNMVSLFMD
+38 MFGNMVSMFMD
-49 NQLRVLA
+49 NQMSVIA
-56 DSQAQP
+56 DSHAVE
-62 TIGPPNLRP
+62 TLGPPTLRP
-71 LTEHSVGKGAMF
+71 MSDHHVEKGGLV
-83 VQIWDEQGRLL
+83 VQIWDGQGGLL

-99 AIAVPLQQA
+99 ALPVPLQA
-108 NGFENVKLADLTWRV
+108 SDGFSDVRVGSQRWRV
-123 YSVHMPGRTV
+123 YTMHGAGRTV
-133 QSIQCL
+133 QSIQNL
-139 DFREAVINKQALQAG
+139 EFRAMVINKQAFQTG

-160 IPISAWIL
+160 MPISAWIL

-173 RAMGKIETVARA
+173 RAMGRLEALARA
-185 AAAQDENT
+185 VAAQDENT
-193 IDELPTKGIPAEI
+193 LAELPMKGVPSEI
-206 SPLVMAVNRLLT
+206 SPFVFAVNRLLT

-251 LKACRLDAEAT
+251 LKACPMDAETA
-262 AQVAQFEAG
+262 AQVSQFEAG
-271 LKRTKRLIEQLLRL
+271 LRRTKRLIEQLLRL
-285 ARQEAPQKADAP
+285 ARQEAPQKADA
-297 ASIELAGFL
+297 ASHVDLAPFL

-318 HRDIDLGLS
+318 HRDIDIGLS
-327 VEVNA
+327 FDINA
-332 TVRANPH
+332 TVRANVH

-354 YTPEHGVVDVRVH
+354 YTPEHGVVDVRLFSNS
-367 ADGGKVG
+367 GKVV
-374 VEIVDSGPGI
+374 VEIIDTGPGI

-417 AERNRIDLSLDNR
+417 AERNRIELHLDNR
-430 IDRSGLVARVSFAD
+430 IERSGLVARVTFAEAVP
-444 GAIGAAIGAGR
+444 GQKSAP
-455 TIQGKLSTAA
+455 KLSTAA

>member
-1 MASRGSAIVTSMRK
+1 MKSLRK
-15 HLLVWLIPIF
+15 RLLAFLLPVFL
-25 AAAAVIATVWTYT
+25 AVAVIASMWTYY
-38 MFGNMVSLFMD
+38 MFGNMVSMFMD
-49 NQLRVLA
+49 KQMMVLA
-56 DSQAQP
+56 HSYAQETRDPP
-62 TIGPPNLRP
+62 TLRP
-71 LTEHSVGKGAMF
+71 LADESVADGALII
-83 VQIWDEQGRLL
+83 QIWDSRGGLL
-94 TSSYP
+94 ASSYP
-99 AIAVPLQQA
+99 ALDLPLRTGS
-108 NGFENVKLADLTWRV
+108 GFEDVRIGSRPWRV
-123 YSVHMPGRTV
+123 FVMHTPERTV
-133 QSIQCL
+133 QSVQCTE
-139 DFREAVINKQALQAG
+139 FRAHVIKKQAFQAG

-168 WFGAC
+168 WFAAC
-173 RAMGKIETVARA
+173 RALGRIEAVARA
-185 AAAQDENT
+185 AAAQDENS
-193 IDELPTKGIPAEI
+193 IGELPTQDVPSEI
-206 SPLVMAVNRLLT
+206 NPLVTAVNSLLT

-251 LKACRLDAEAT
+251 LKASPMAPETA
-262 AQVAQFEAG
+262 AQVSQLEAG
-271 LKRTKRLIEQLLRL
+271 LRRTKRLIEQLLRL
-285 ARQEAPQKADAP
+285 ARQEAPQKVDA
-297 ASIELAGFL
+297 AAKVELSKFL

-327 VEVNA
+327 IDVDA

-354 YTPEHGVVDVRVH
+354 YTPEHGVVDVRLH

-406 SGLGLAIAKHA
+406 SGLGLAIARHA

-430 IDRSGLVARVSFAD
+430 IDRSGLVARVTFSD
-444 GAIGAAIGAGR
+444 GVIAERAGTKIAA
-455 TIQGKLSTAA
+455 KLSTAA

>member
-1 MASRGSAIVTSMRK
+1 
-15 HLLVWLIPIF
+15 
-25 AAAAVIATVWTYT
+25 
-38 MFGNMVSLFMD
+38 
-49 NQLRVLA
+49 
-56 DSQAQP
+56 
-62 TIGPPNLRP
+62 
-71 LTEHSVGKGAMF
+71 MF
-83 VQIWDEQGRLL
+83 VQIWDEQGGLL

-99 AIAVPLQQA
+99 AIAVPLQKA
-108 NGFENVKLADLTWRV
+108 DGFENVRIGPLTWRI
-123 YSVHMPGRTV
+123 YSLHMPGRTV
-133 QSIQCL
+133 QSVQCL

-160 IPISAWIL
+160 MPISAWIL

-173 RAMGKIETVARA
+173 RAMGKIETLARA
-185 AAAQDENT
+185 TAAQDENT
-193 IDELPTKGIPAEI
+193 ISELPMKGVPSEI
-206 SPLVMAVNRLLT
+206 SPFVIAVNRLLT

-251 LKACRLDAEAT
+251 LKACPMDAETA
-262 AQVAQFEAG
+262 AQVSQFEAG

-285 ARQEAPQKADAP
+285 ARQEAPQKAEA
-297 ASIELAGFL
+297 ASNVELAPFL
-306 QELISDL
+306 RELISDL

-318 HRDIDLGLS
+318 HRDIDIGLS
-327 VEVNA
+327 VDIDA

-349 DNALR
+349 DNACR
-354 YTPEHGVVDVRVH
+354 YTPEHGVVDVRLF
-367 ADGGKVG
+367 AAGGKVV
-374 VEIVDSGPGI
+374 VEIIDSGPGI

-391 VFDRF
+391 VYDRF

-417 AERNRIDLSLDNR
+417 AERNRIDLHLDNR
-430 IDRSGLVARVSFAD
+430 IERSGLVARVTFAD
-444 GAIGAAIGAGR
+444 GAGVKTVA
-455 TIQGKLSTAA
+455 KLSTAA

>member
-1 MASRGSAIVTSMRK
+1 M
-15 HLLVWLIPIF
+15 
-25 AAAAVIATVWTYT
+25 
-38 MFGNMVSLFMD
+38 
-49 NQLRVLA
+49 
-56 DSQAQP
+56 
-62 TIGPPNLRP
+62 
-71 LTEHSVGKGAMF
+71 
-83 VQIWDEQGRLL
+83 
-94 TSSYP
+94 
-99 AIAVPLQQA
+99 
-108 NGFENVKLADLTWRV
+108 
-123 YSVHMPGRTV
+123 
-133 QSIQCL
+133 
-139 DFREAVINKQALQAG
+139 
-154 LPIALL
+154 PIALL

-173 RAMGKIETVARA
+173 RAMRKIENVARA
-185 AAAQDENT
+185 AAAQDENS
-193 IDELPTKGIPAEI
+193 IVELPSQDIPSEI
-206 SPLVMAVNRLLT
+206 SPLVIAVNRLLT

-251 LKACRLDAEAT
+251 LKSCPLDTET
-262 AQVAQFEAG
+262 SAQVAQFEAG

-285 ARQEAPQKADAP
+285 ARQEAPQKGDAVMG
-297 ASIELAGFL
+297 IDLGQFL
-306 QELISDL
+306 KDLISDL

-318 HRDIDLGLS
+318 HRDIDLGLTLD
-327 VEVNA
+327 VNA

-354 YTPEHGVVDVRVH
+354 YTPDRGVVDVRVR
-367 ADGGKVG
+367 ADDRGKVV

-417 AERNRIDLSLDNR
+417 AERNRIHLHLDNR
-430 IDRSGLVARVSFAD
+430 IERSGLVARATFTED
-444 GAIGAAIGAGR
+444 AAAKIA
-455 TIQGKLSTAA
+455 TKLSDAA

>member
-1 MASRGSAIVTSMRK
+1 VTSLRK
-15 HLLVWLIPIF
+15 HLLVWLIPVF
-25 AAAAVIATVWTYT
+25 LAAAVIATVWTYY
-38 MFGNMVSLFMD
+38 MFGSMVSMFMD
-49 NQLRVLA
+49 SQMSVLA
-56 DSQAQP
+56 DSHATE
-62 TIGPPNLRP
+62 TIGPPTLRP
-71 LTEHSVGKGAMF
+71 LTDHHVQKGGLI
-83 VQIWDEQGRLL
+83 VQIWDGQGSLL

-99 AIAVPLQQA
+99 SLAAPLQKA
-108 NGFENVKLADLTWRV
+108 DGFNDLRIGSQRWRV
-123 YSVHMPGRTV
+123 YTVHASGRTV
-133 QSIQCL
+133 QSIQNL
-139 DFREAVINKQALQAG
+139 EFRAMVINKQAFQAG

-160 IPISAWIL
+160 IPVAAWIL

-173 RAMGKIETVARA
+173 RAMRRLEALARA
-185 AAAQDENT
+185 AAAQDENS
-193 IDELPTKGIPAEI
+193 ISELPTKGVPSEI
-206 SPLVMAVNRLLT
+206 SPFVIAVNRLLT

-251 LKACRLDAEAT
+251 LKACPMDAETA
-262 AQVAQFEAG
+262 AQVSQFEAG
-271 LKRTKRLIEQLLRL
+271 LRRTKRLIEQLLRL
-285 ARQEAPQKADAP
+285 ARQEAPQKVEAASNVDLAP
-297 ASIELAGFL
+297 FL

-318 HRDIDLGLS
+318 HRDIDVGLS
-327 VEVNA
+327 VDINA
-332 TVRANPH
+332 SVRANPH

-354 YTPEHGVVDVRVH
+354 YTPEHGVVDVRLF
-367 ADGGKVG
+367 ADGGKAV

-417 AERNRIDLSLDNR
+417 AERNRIDLHLDNR
-430 IDRSGLVARVSFAD
+430 IERSGLVARVTFAD
-444 GAIGAAIGAGR
+444 GAAVKSAA
-455 TIQGKLSTAA
+455 KLSTAA

>member
-1 MASRGSAIVTSMRK
+1 VTSLRRQ
-15 HLLVWLIPIF
+15 LLLWLVPVF
-25 AAAAVIATVWTYT
+25 LAAALIAVGCTYY
-38 MFGNMVSLFMD
+38 MFGSMVSWFMD
-49 NQLRVLA
+49 SQMQVLA
-56 DSQAQP
+56 ESHTAE
-62 TIGPPNLRP
+62 TIGPPALRP
-71 LTEHSVGKGAMF
+71 LADHHIQKGGVV
-83 VQIWDEQGRLL
+83 VQIWDGQGGLL
-94 TSSYP
+94 TSTFP
-99 AIAVPLQQA
+99 ALAVPLQA
-108 NGFENVKLADLTWRV
+108 ADGFEEVKIGSQRWRI
-123 YSVHMPGRTV
+123 YSVHTLGRTV
-133 QSIQCL
+133 QAIQNVE
-139 DFREAVINKQALQAG
+139 FRVHVIRKQALQAG
-154 LPIALL
+154 LSIAVL
-160 IPISAWIL
+160 IPISAAIL
-168 WFGAC
+168 WLAI
-173 RAMGKIETVARA
+173 RVALRRLEVVARA

-193 IDELPTKGIPAEI
+193 IAELPTKDVPCEI

-251 LKACRLDAEAT
+251 LKACSMDAETT

-285 ARQEAPQKADAP
+285 ARQEAPQKADA
-297 ASIELAGFL
+297 ASSIELAEFL
-306 QELISDL
+306 RDLISDL

-327 VEVNA
+327 VDVDA

-354 YTPEHGVVDVRVH
+354 YTPDHGVVDVRVF
-367 ADGGKVG
+367 ADGGKVV
-374 VEIVDSGPGI
+374 VEVVDSGPGI

-417 AERNRIDLSLDNR
+417 AERNRIDLTLDNR
-430 IDRSGLVARVSFAD
+430 IERSGLVARVTFAESE
-444 GAIGAAIGAGR
+444 GAGR
-455 TIQGKLSTAA
+455 KNPGKLSAAA

>member
-1 MASRGSAIVTSMRK
+1 
-15 HLLVWLIPIF
+15 
-25 AAAAVIATVWTYT
+25 VIATVWTYT

-99 AIAVPLQQA
+99 AIAVPLQKVS
-108 NGFENVKLADLTWRV
+108 GFENVRLADLTWRV

-139 DFREAVINKQALQAG
+139 DFREEVINKQALQAG
-154 LPIALL
+154 FPIALL

-193 IDELPTKGIPAEI
+193 IDELPTKDIPLEI

-251 LKACRLDAEAT
+251 LKSCRLDPEAT

-271 LKRTKRLIEQLLRL
+271 LRRTKRLIEQLLRL
-285 ARQEAPQKADAP
+285 ARQEAPQKSDAP
-297 ASIELAGFL
+297 SSIELAGFL

-354 YTPEHGVVDVRVH
+354 YTPEHGVVDVRIH

-430 IDRSGLVARVSFAD
+430 IDRSGLVARVTFAD
-444 GAIGAAIGAGR
+444 GATIGAG
-455 TIQGKLSTAA
+455 TKKEVKLSTAA

>member
-1 MASRGSAIVTSMRK
+1 MTSLRK
-15 HLLVWLIPIF
+15 HLLVWLVPVF
-25 AAAAVIATVWTYT
+25 LAAAVIATVCTYY
-38 MFGNMVSLFMD
+38 MFGSMVSWFMD
-49 NQLRVLA
+49 SQMQGLA
-56 DSQAQP
+56 DSHSVE
-62 TIGPPNLRP
+62 TLGPPTLRP
-71 LTEHSVGKGAMF
+71 MTEHHIEKGGVI
-83 VQIWDEQGRLL
+83 VQIWDGQGSLL
-94 TSSYP
+94 TSSYS
-99 AIAVPLQQA
+99 ALAVPLQA
-108 NGFENVKLADLTWRV
+108 ADGFKDVKVGGQRWRV
-123 YSVHMPGRTV
+123 YSVHTPGRSAQSV
-133 QSIQCL
+133 QNL
-139 DFREAVINKQALQAG
+139 EFRAHVINMQAVDAG

-160 IPISAWIL
+160 IPISAVIL
-168 WFGAC
+168 WL
-173 RAMGKIETVARA
+173 AMSVALRRLEAVARA
-185 AAAQDENT
+185 AAAQDENS
-193 IDELPTKGIPAEI
+193 IGELPTQDVPSEI
-206 SPLVMAVNRLLT
+206 SPLVTAVNRLLT

-251 LKACRLDAEAT
+251 LKACPMDPET
-262 AQVAQFEAG
+262 AGQVAQFEAG

-285 ARQEAPQKADAP
+285 ARQEAPQKGDT
-297 ASIELAGFL
+297 ASRIDLAQFL
-306 QELISDL
+306 RDLISDL

-327 VEVNA
+327 LDIAA

-354 YTPEHGVVDVRVH
+354 YTPEHGVVDVRLR
-367 ADGGKVG
+367 ADAGKVV
-374 VEIVDSGPGI
+374 VEIVDGGPGV

-417 AERNRIDLSLDNR
+417 AERNRIELHLDNR
-430 IDRSGLVARVSFAD
+430 IERSGLVARATFAD
-444 GAIGAAIGAGR
+444 GVIDGAG
-455 TIQGKLSTAA
+455 TESVAKLSTAA